1 LPLQE
6 VIIIFVRR
14 RKNMDTRRIAG
25 AILFSSMVGGVA
37 LSASVLAAQ
46 PSTKTVKPETMT
58 CEEFLA
64 LGKEVRPNVVYWID
78 GYAKS
83 GKLKEEAVEIDTF
96 SRPITVIVDECQKTP
111 KESLWQ
117 KVKSYF

>member
-1 LPLQE
+1 
-6 VIIIFVRR
+6 
-14 RKNMDTRRIAG
+14 MDTRRIAG

-46 PSTKTVKPETMT
+46 PATKTVKPETMT

-64 LGKEVRPNVVYWID
+64 LGEEVRPNVVYWID
-78 GYAKS
+78 GHAKS
-83 GKLKEEAVEIDTF
+83 GKLKGEAAEIDTF